1 MADQTYDVF
10 LSYRSIDRAI
20 VEQIANWLREQALAV
35 WFDKWKLRP
44 GLPWQ
49 EALEQ
54 ALQCSNSVAVFVGQG
69 NLGPWEIPEM
79 RAALSE
85 QVRRGCP
92 VIPVL
97 LPGSEAA
104 PEIPLFLRGNQW
116 VDLRTGWP
124 NAGAVNLLWGITG
137 KEPGVIT
144 RAAASARAIEP
155 PRVFIANK
163 PAGSFGLLFNDLIAP
178 ALRQVN
184 LTFLTLTDCESKA
197 SGDHLA
203 EAMEEAALQ
212 SDIIIWNFDA
222 EAPWIPIFLQAKP
235 QADKHVIVLASRGMT
250 VPEVLSYA
258 QVIRYNSKSEAGF
271 AKLKAELI
279 DMLSA
284 ALSPNKLGEA
294 RTLCRLKHY
303 NAGLIA
309 ASNHL
314 FEVLRQCAVAELGY
328 SYFREKPLRYYSLS
342 ELFKILLRKRKLRLP
357 DGADWQLL
365 VRLRNQ
371 TVHGNPGPA
380 ISEEVCNSYIG
391 IVESLEHLNSD
402 RLRQ

>member
-1 MADQTYDVF
+1 MTDQTYDVF
-10 LSYRSIDRAI
+10 LSYRSIDRAM
-20 VEQIANWLREQALAV
+20 VEQIANWLREQGLTV

-54 ALQCSNSVAVFVGQG
+54 ALQCSKSIAVFVGQG

-85 QVRRGCP
+85 QVRRRCP

-104 PEIPLFLRGNQW
+104 PEIPMFLRGNQW
-116 VDLRTGWP
+116 VDLRIGWP
-124 NAGAVNLLWGITG
+124 NEGGVNLLWGITG
-137 KEPGVIT
+137 KEPVVMT
-144 RAAASARAIEP
+144 RASASTRAIDP
-155 PRVFIANK
+155 PQVFITNK
-163 PAGSFGLLFNDLIAP
+163 PVGNFGLLFNVVIAP
-178 ALRQVN
+178 ALRQLN
-184 LTFLTLTDCESKA
+184 LTYLTLADCESKV

-203 EAMEEAALQ
+203 EAMEEASLQ
-212 SDIIIWNFDA
+212 SDIIIWNFDP
-222 EAPWIPIFLQAKP
+222 EAPWIPVFLQSKP

-258 QVIRYNSKSEAGF
+258 QVVRYNSKSEAGVE
-271 AKLKAELI
+271 KLKVELI

-284 ALSPNKLGEA
+284 VLSPNKLGEA

-303 NAGLIA
+303 DAALIA

-314 FEVLRQCAVAELGY
+314 FEVLRQCGVTELGY

-342 ELFKILLRKRKLRLP
+342 ELFKVLCRKRKLRLP
-357 DGADWQLL
+357 NGVDWQLL

-371 TVHGNPGPA
+371 AVHGNPGPA
-380 ISEEVCNSYIG
+380 ISEEICDWYIG
-391 IVESLEHLNSD
+391 IVESLELLNSD
-402 RLRQ
+402 RLKR